1 MVDKAGRFITR
12 QMCIDAELSNRGMV
26 LCKWREEREMST
38 DKWAYDPERCD
49 GHYCCGDC
57 DNCMLDDLMDEDEQ
71 EEIEMELQ
79 RKWGE

>member
-1 MVDKAGRFITR
+1 
-12 QMCIDAELSNRGMV
+12 
-26 LCKWREEREMST
+26 MST
-38 DKWAYDPERCD
+38 SKWAYDPERCD

>member
-1 MVDKAGRFITR
+1 MQLRRK
-12 QMCIDAELSNRGMV
+12 
-26 LCKWREEREMST
+26 EREMST